1 MRNLSLFL
9 STIMGFMS
17 SSTVYAC
24 SVCFLNSPE
33 SQTTRAL
40 SLSIM
45 TLLGCLVLIMGVF
58 IKFLISFHHR
68 AKLHN

>member
-1 MRNLSLFL
+1 MRILSIFL
-9 STIMGFMS
+9 SAITGFMS

-24 SVCFLNSPE
+24 SVCFVNSPE
-33 SQTTRAL
+33 SQTTKAL

-45 TLLGCLVLIMGVF
+45 TLLGFLVLIMSVF

-68 AKLHN
+68 AKLNN